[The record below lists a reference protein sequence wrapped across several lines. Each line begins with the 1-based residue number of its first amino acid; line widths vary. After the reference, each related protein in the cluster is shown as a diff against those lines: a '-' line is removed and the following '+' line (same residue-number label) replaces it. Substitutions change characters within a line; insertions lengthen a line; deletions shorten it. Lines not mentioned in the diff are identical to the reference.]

1 VCVCGCVC
9 VCVDVWRCGPVGV
22 CMRDVRVMYI
32 CLRYVGCVGRVGCV
46 CVIRVMR
53 VMCAWVCVMCGV

>member
-1 VCVCGCVC
+1 
-9 VCVDVWRCGPVGV
+9 VGV